1 MVASILHSL
10 LDIFYTLPEYF
21 LKQKLVFFPSLFK
34 PFERF
39 PLLVD
44 EAKSL
49 STKNIADHLAD
60 FVPSHNTL
68 HFPLKTAT
76 LILVL
81 TIFIHPLPSA
91 MGPLHILH
99 SPDWNISCSS
109 TFISH
114 FSYFPTW
121 LASPHTLLLNIT
133 ITPSGKLMKT
143 TQFGFYANHLCKPYT
158 LCFIPKPLRS
168 W

>member
-1 MVASILHSL
+1 MIQTVIKSYFSL
-10 LDIFYTLPEYF
+10 P
-21 LKQKLVFFPSLFK
+21 LFK
-34 PFERF
+34 PLDRF

-44 EAKSL
+44 ETKSL
-49 STKNIADHLAD
+49 STKNTADHLAYY
-60 FVPSHNTL
+60 VSSLNSL

-81 TIFIHPLPSA
+81 TIFKHPLPSSL
-91 MGPLHILH
+91 GPLHILH
-99 SPDWNISCSS
+99 SPEWNISCSS

-121 LASPHTLLLNIT
+121 LASPHTLVLNII
-133 ITPSGKLMKT
+133 ITSSGKLIKT
-143 TQFGFYANHLCKPYT
+143 VQFGFYANSLCKPYT
-158 LCFIPKPLRS
+158 LCFIPKPLKY